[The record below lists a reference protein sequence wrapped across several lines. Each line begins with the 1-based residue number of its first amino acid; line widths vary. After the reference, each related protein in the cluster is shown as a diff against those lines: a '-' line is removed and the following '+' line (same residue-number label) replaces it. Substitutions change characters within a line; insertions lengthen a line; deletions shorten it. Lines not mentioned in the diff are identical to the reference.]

1 MNISRLDLS
10 RIACFFVELLILSF
24 PCIRYAKTNK
34 IDGVKLVRHSN
45 RLKFIVFV
53 VWEKVSVFRDNGKK
67 IGLNGSDSKLIF
79 VKNGTLIWFCAF
91 YSFKTYS
98 NISQWNAKRKRRCLF
113 VIYRHLKIETL
124 GLAADANL
132 MRNTI
137 GNKSTFS
144 VHYYSFDTETR
155 YQAMILLLVCVLNV
169 FFLIRF
175 RMVFRWG
182 LGTNVQM

>member
-10 RIACFFVELLILSF
+10 RIACFFVKLLILSF

-67 IGLNGSDSKLIF
+67 IGLNGNDSKLIF

-113 VIYRHLKIETL
+113 VIYRTFKNRNSWTCCWCESNAQHDRKQKHILCAL
-124 GLAADANL
+124 LFVWYRDA
-132 MRNTI
+132 I
-137 GNKSTFS
+137 SSHDFIAS
-144 VHYYSFDTETR
+144 VRAECLFFDS
-155 YQAMILLLVCVLNV
+155 V
-169 FFLIRF
+169 
-175 RMVFRWG
+175 
-182 LGTNVQM
+182 